1 MKKIFLFFAA
11 FACILPLLLPLSGCK
26 EETSSHIDYEIT
38 VEYSPDNHTVAGT
51 TKLTFENKGNEEIS
65 LLKFNLY
72 PNAYRKDAL
81 YRPLSKGYEGEG
93 YYAGESYGEIVVTS
107 VNGSKNWEVLG
118 EDENI
123 LCAYLERS
131 LFPGDSVVLDVGF
144 VTKLAKIN
152 HRTGITKHTVNLGNF
167 FPILCGVKNGGFC
180 ECVYYS
186 DGDPFYADCAD
197 YKLTL
202 TLPKDYEVAG
212 TGQVCDERIL
222 ESKKVLT
229 MHVENARDFA
239 LVLAENYRVMTAQ
252 VGDTALFYYYYAD
265 ETPKE
270 TLAATEE
277 AFRFFEKQFGNYPYP
292 TYTVAETEFC
302 FGGMEYP
309 CLTMLSASL
318 KEEARVRA
326 VTHETAHQWWGVT
339 VGSDQIENAWQD
351 EGLAEYSAFLF
362 FEEYEKYGFL
372 KETLVGEALQEY
384 RSYFDVYGSVLGRAD
399 TRMTRHLKDYLSDY
413 EYRCISYDKAVVML
427 DALQKSVGEETL
439 LAALRK
445 YYKQYAFKMASVG
458 GLIGSF
464 EKAGVDV
471 SGFFDSFLSGKGIL

>member
-1 MKKIFLFFAA
+1 MKKIFLFLAALIFA
-11 FACILPLLLPLSGCK
+11 LPLVFLLSGCK
-26 EETSSHIDYEIT
+26 RENTPRIAYDIT

-51 TKLTFENKGNEEIS
+51 TKLTFENGTDGEIS

-81 YRPLSKGYEGEG
+81 YRPLSKTYEGEG

-107 VNGSKNWEVLG
+107 VNGAKNWEVLG

-123 LCAYLERS
+123 LYAYLERS
-131 LFPGDSVVLDVGF
+131 LFPGDSVVLDIGF
-144 VTKLAKIN
+144 VTKLAAVN
-152 HRTGITKHTVNLGNF
+152 HRTGFTENTVNLGNF
-167 FPILCGVKNGGFC
+167 FPILCGVKNGGFY

-197 YKLTL
+197 YRLTL
-202 TLPKDYEVAG
+202 TLPKDYEAAL
-212 TGQVCDERIL
+212 TGEVVDERIL

-229 MHVENARDFA
+229 ATVQNARDFA
-239 LVLAENYRVMTAQ
+239 LVLAENYRYATAQ
-252 VGDTALFYYYYAD
+252 VGDTTLLYYYYAD

-270 TLAATEE
+270 TLQTAEE
-277 AFRFFEKQFGNYPYP
+277 AFRFFEKRFGDYPYA

-309 CLTMLSASL
+309 CLTMLSSSL
-318 KEEARVRA
+318 KAEARNRA
-326 VTHETAHQWWGVT
+326 VVHETAHQWWGVT

-351 EGLAEYSAFLF
+351 EGLAEYSALLF
-362 FEEYEKYGFL
+362 FEEYEKYGF
-372 KETLVGEALQEY
+372 TREALVNEALKEY

-399 TRMTRHLKDYLSDY
+399 TRMSRHLKEYLSDY
-413 EYRCISYDKAVVML
+413 EYRCLSYDKAVIL
-427 DALQKSVGEETL
+427 FDTARKSVGEEKL
-439 LAALRK
+439 LSALQK
-445 YYKQYAFKMASVG
+445 YYAHYTFKTAPVG

-471 SGFFDSFLSGKGIL
+471 DGLFDGFLSGKGIL

>member
-1 MKKIFLFFAA
+1 MRKILSLLTAL
-11 FACILPLLLPLSGCK
+11 ACALLLIIPLSGCK
-26 EETSSHIDYEIT
+26 QEENSRIAYEIT
-38 VEYSPDNHTVAGT
+38 AEYSPDNHTVAGT
-51 TKLTFENKGNEEIS
+51 TKLTFQNGTNEELS

-81 YRPLSKGYEGEG
+81 YRPLSTGYEGEG

-123 LCAYLERS
+123 LYAYLEHS

-144 VTKLAKIN
+144 VTKLAKVN
-152 HRTGITKHTVNLGNF
+152 HRTGVTKHTVNLGNF
-167 FPILCGVKNGGFC
+167 FPALCGMKNGGFY

-202 TLPKDYEVAG
+202 TLPKDYELAG

-222 ESKKVLT
+222 ESKKVVT
-229 MHVENARDFA
+229 STVENARDFA
-239 LVLAENYRVMTAQ
+239 VVLAENYRSLSAQ
-252 VGDTALFYYYYAD
+252 AGDTALIYYYYAD

-270 TLAATEE
+270 SLNAATE
-277 AFRFFEKQFGNYPYP
+277 AFKYFEKQFGDYPYP
-292 TYTVAETEFC
+292 TYTLAETEFC

-309 CLTMLSASL
+309 CLTMLASSL
-318 KEEARVRA
+318 KEEARSRA
-326 VTHETAHQWWGVT
+326 IVHETAHQWWGIT

-351 EGLAEYSAFLF
+351 EGLAEYSSLLF
-362 FEEYEKYGFL
+362 FEEYEKYGFTR
-372 KETLVGEALQEY
+372 EELVNEALSEY

-399 TRMTRHLKDYLSDY
+399 TRMTRHLKEFLSDY
-413 EYRCISYDKAVVML
+413 EYRCISYDKAVVMFDSL
-427 DALQKSVGEETL
+427 RKSVGEETL
-439 LAALRK
+439 LSGLRK
-445 YYKQYAFKMASVG
+445 YYKNYAFKIAPVG
-458 GLIGSF
+458 GLVGSF
-464 EKAGVDV
+464 EKAGADV
-471 SGFFDSFLSGKGIL
+471 SGFFDGFLSGKGIL

>member
-1 MKKIFLFFAA
+1 MRK
-11 FACILPLLLPLSGCK
+11 ILPFLAALACAIPLLFPLSGCK
-26 EETSSHIDYEIT
+26 REENPRIAYEIT
-38 VEYSPDNHTVAGT
+38 AEYSPDNHTVAGT
-51 TKLTFENKGNEEIS
+51 TKLTFENGTNEELS

-93 YYAGESYGEIVVTS
+93 YYAGESYGEIVITS

-123 LCAYLERS
+123 LYAYLERS

-152 HRTGITKHTVNLGNF
+152 HRTGVTKHTVNLGNF
-167 FPILCGVKNGGFC
+167 FPILCGIKNGGFC

-222 ESKKVLT
+222 ESKKVVT
-229 MHVENARDFA
+229 SKAENVRDFA
-239 LVLAENYRVMTAQ
+239 VVLAENYRSLTAQ
-252 VGDTALFYYYYAD
+252 VGDTTLLYYYYAD

-270 TLAATEE
+270 SLNAATE
-277 AFRFFEKQFGNYPYP
+277 AFKYFEKQFGNYPYP
-292 TYTVAETEFC
+292 TYTLAETEFC

-309 CLTMLSASL
+309 CLTMLASSL
-318 KEEARVRA
+318 KEEARSRA
-326 VTHETAHQWWGVT
+326 IAHETAHQWWGIT

-351 EGLAEYSAFLF
+351 EGLAEYSALLF
-362 FEEYEKYGFL
+362 FEEYEKYGFTR
-372 KETLVGEALQEY
+372 EELVNEALSEY

-399 TRMTRHLKDYLSDY
+399 TRMTRHLKDFLSDY
-413 EYRCISYDKAVVML
+413 EYRCVSYDKAVVMFDTL
-427 DALQKSVGEETL
+427 RKSVGEEKL
-439 LAALRK
+439 FSGLRK
-445 YYKQYAFKMASVG
+445 YYKSYAFKMAPVG
-458 GLIGSF
+458 GLVGSF
-464 EKAGVDV
+464 EKTGADV
-471 SGFFDSFLSGKGIL
+471 SGFFDGFLSGKGIL